1 MEWVN
6 FQKVLIEFGNF
17 VVERAKLELGT
28 QRKEGRKTV
37 RRVAS
42 GNLQSGL
49 FSTFKQRRGNLILE
63 LNSNQSYADFIHEGV
78 NGTKINRGS
87 KYSFKKGMINTEG

>member
-37 RRVAS
+37 RRVATA
-42 GNLQSGL
+42 
-49 FSTFKQRRGNLILE
+49 TFKAGYSLP
-63 LNSNQSYADFIHEGV
+63 SN
-78 NGTKINRGS
+78 
-87 KYSFKKGMINTEG
+87 KGRVT

>member
-37 RRVAS
+37 RRVAT

-49 FSTFKQRRGNLILE
+49 FSP
-63 LNSNQSYADFIHEGV
+63 SN
-78 NGTKINRGS
+78 
-87 KYSFKKGMINTEG
+87 KGRVT